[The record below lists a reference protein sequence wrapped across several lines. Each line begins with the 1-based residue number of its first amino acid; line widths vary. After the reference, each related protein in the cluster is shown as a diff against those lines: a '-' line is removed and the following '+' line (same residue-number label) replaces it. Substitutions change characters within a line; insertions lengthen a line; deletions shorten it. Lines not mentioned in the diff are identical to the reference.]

1 MEALFSPG
9 LFRPLKS
16 QDPPIELSP
25 TFCPESRTQ
34 HNRTKTNMTKTYTTH
49 LAAALA
55 LLGSV
60 SGHMVMNTPTPFN
73 YHGTTPLLQVDPIG
87 PSFPFPCQGVSE
99 VVSVTSITAGTS
111 QLVNFTGGAQHGGG
125 SCQFSLTY
133 ENPPPVD
140 KSKWKTI
147 YTIIGGCPVSAPS
160 RNLPVTGKD
169 QDGRE
174 DALHCGNDS
183 GNDCIRQFDIP
194 FPKNLPDGQATFAW
208 TWYNNIGNREVYMN
222 CAPVTI
228 TGGSGED
235 KTFFNSL
242 PDMFL
247 ANVPGECTTGQGV
260 LNIPNPGRFGK
271 VLEDPT
277 PGSEGTCPKAAGIP
291 TFEGGSGSGG
301 STTASLV
308 VVPISSTT
316 STSASLVVVP
326 IPSTVSTSATPSSGF
341 VTQTTSAV
349 TAPVPSATSSAGSGS
364 GPAGSQPCS
373 PDGALI
379 CFSPTSFGLCNHGA
393 AIPQPVAPGTT
404 CNNGQILR
412 RSAKFAFW

>member
-1 MEALFSPG
+1 MA
-9 LFRPLKS
+9 
-16 QDPPIELSP
+16 
-25 TFCPESRTQ
+25 
-34 HNRTKTNMTKTYTTH
+34 NTYTTH
-49 LAAALA
+49 LATALA
-55 LLGSV
+55 LLGTV
-60 SGHMVMNTPTPFN
+60 SGHMIMNTPTPFN
-73 YHGTTPLLQVDPIG
+73 YHGTAKLLQVDPLG
-87 PSFPFPCQGVSE
+87 PSFPFPCQGVSD

-133 ENPPPVD
+133 ENPPPAD

-147 YTIIGGCPVSAPS
+147 YTIIGGCPVAAPA
-160 RNLPVTGKD
+160 RNLPVTGQD
-169 QDGRE
+169 QDGRK
-174 DALHCGNDS
+174 DGLHCGNDS
-183 GNDCIRQFDIP
+183 GVDCIREFDIP
-194 FPKNLPDGQATFAW
+194 IPKDLPDGQATFAW

-228 TGGSGED
+228 TGGSGDD

-247 ANVPGECTTGQGV
+247 ANVPGECTTGEGV

-271 VLEDPT
+271 VMEDPT
-277 PGSEGTCPKAAGIP
+277 PGSEGTCPKAAGVP
-291 TFEGGSGSGG
+291 AFEGDSGSGSGSG
-301 STTASLV
+301 SGTSTTASLV
-308 VVPISSTT
+308 VVPIPSAT

-326 IPSTVSTSATPSSGF
+326 IPSSVSTSAPPSSGF

-349 TAPVPSATSSAGSGS
+349 TAPVPCATSGTGSGS

-379 CFSPTSFGLCNHGA
+379 CFSPTSFGLCDHGA

-404 CNNGQILR
+404 CNNGQIIR